1 MKHAVLQKDGYVERS
16 YNMRRPI
23 KRIISIL
30 LAFSLFLLGSAT
42 QTSFAADEMETIESI
57 DSNTVDSITNGESES
72 DCNGTHLSETEQ
84 KEEPLEDALET
95 GEERPEE
102 VVLPKPISENS
113 TIVPEVESAEE
124 DRHVSK
130 KIVAMAG
137 YDTTAPI
144 VNKVT
149 FTQSVI
155 KPGIVKVTVDVTEKE
170 TGIIGINLNF
180 GNDNVSQP
188 IIYHNGTWN
197 NYTTGEW
204 EKSPRPSGIYT
215 LSVSVPSSARSGE
228 WYLNQIDLA
237 DQAGNYRTYS
247 VSDTSTKSWVESQG
261 NVINDVSLNVN
272 NGNNILFVKDEF
284 DVEFQRYITIA
295 DITTELNGMADGSAA
310 MINFDSNNYTAKKEW
325 FAAIKGTKKNIV
337 FSNDGIQWIFR
348 GQDIINPKD
357 IKLSVAISEMSSS
370 LYGNSSQSLRLQFP
384 ANGQLPGKATVRIK
398 ADYIYSLNQLS
409 GTLYLYY
416 MNADQSLKL
425 EDNPQYIL
433 DGTDHWCEFDMTHNS
448 TFLVSGKK
456 LSTQSPN
463 IKLNKTSLRLGK
475 GKTATLKATIGSADA
490 TSQTAAWS
498 SSNTKVAVVNGN
510 GKVTAKNYG
519 TATITVKIKNGK
531 AKTDK
536 CKVTVGYPIT
546 YKLKN
551 GKNNNKNPKFYY
563 KEKISLKSPT
573 RKGYL
578 FKGWY
583 SDSKYKKKIKAIS
596 AKTTGKITLYAK
608 WEKVSISKVS
618 IISLKNSSSKKAV
631 IKYKK
636 MSGISGY
643 EIMYSTDKKFKK
655 NCKTITTKKVSATL
669 KSLEKKKTYYT
680 KVKAYK
686 MDSAGKKVYGTYS
699 KVTSIKIEK

>member
-1 MKHAVLQKDGYVERS
+1 
-16 YNMRRPI
+16 MRRPI

-57 DSNTVDSITNGESES
+57 DSNTVDSVTNGESES
-72 DCNGTHLSETEQ
+72 DCNETHLSETEQ

-95 GEERPEE
+95 AEERPEE
-102 VVLPKPISENS
+102 VVLPKSISENS

-124 DRHVSK
+124 DRRVSK
-130 KIVAMAG
+130 KIVAMTG
-137 YDTTAPI
+137 YDTTAPV

-188 IIYHNGTWN
+188 IIYHDGTWN
-197 NYTTGEW
+197 NYTNGEW
-204 EKSPRPSGIYT
+204 EKSPRPSGTYT
-215 LSVSVPSSARSGE
+215 FSVSVPSRARSGE

-237 DQAGNYRTYS
+237 DQAGNYRTYF
-247 VSDTSTKSWVESQG
+247 VSDTSTKSWVEIQG
-261 NVINDVSLNVN
+261 NVVNDVSLNVN

-284 DVEFQRYITIA
+284 DVGFQRYITIA

-384 ANGQLPGKATVRIK
+384 TNGQLPGKATVRIK
-398 ADYIYSLNQLS
+398 ADYIYNLNQLS

-463 IKLNKTSLRLGK
+463 IKLNKTSLCLGK

-551 GKNNNKNPKFYY
+551 GKNNSKNPKFYY